1 MTCHA
6 VMPAE
11 NPLCRQLF
19 VVAVDRSD
27 RIAPIRICGFGGG
40 CGDLIL
46 AVVGALLF
54 VDQGPLD
61 VDELDLLLEAIGIG
75 TDLTQLLALEVAHET
90 EGGNAVVV
98 AAVVFL
104 LQRDLHQAAIGGT
117 PPVDKGS
124 VQKLFERLDAGG
136 RERDQ
141 QRHILAA
148 AQQVDVPHILARLA
162 PSAVSG
168 RAILV
173 HRASGAGAA
182 RFTNSRLAVHRGTER
197 LGVLVI
203 LTAFRPEG
211 AGGVIIENHALQRP
225 GIVRIVRVLG
235 GDLELQLAA
244 GGNLHPLETHHLQ
257 TVGILRDLLAAEV
270 ALYHGGKQ
278 ESLSVKLILKK

>member
-40 CGDLIL
+40 YGDLIL

-136 RERDQ
+136 RERDL
-141 QRHILAA
+141 R
-148 AQQVDVPHILARLA
+148 
-162 PSAVSG
+162 
-168 RAILV
+168 
-173 HRASGAGAA
+173 
-182 RFTNSRLAVHRGTER
+182 SR
-197 LGVLVI
+197 
-203 LTAFRPEG
+203 
-211 AGGVIIENHALQRP
+211 
-225 GIVRIVRVLG
+225 
-235 GDLELQLAA
+235 
-244 GGNLHPLETHHLQ
+244 
-257 TVGILRDLLAAEV
+257 
-270 ALYHGGKQ
+270 
-278 ESLSVKLILKK
+278 